1 MIDHQNP
8 QYGIDL
14 YIEKLTCEMDGPS
27 MFHFV
32 SVVHLI
38 LLSRGEK
45 SAELIMIEEAKQ
57 RDLDKFGASKLK
69 EMIDEEVKI

>member
-1 MIDHQNP
+1 
-8 QYGIDL
+8 
-14 YIEKLTCEMDGPS
+14 MDGPS